1 MRKLFL
7 GVLVLLLTAG
17 CAKETTPQSKPVSTP
32 ENSIDGERIQEETDR
47 EKAVSWDMGN
57 TYTVTKRNFTF
68 YAHLSKD
75 GEKAWVY
82 KVEAEKEAAPT
93 SLDFPNIIKK
103 ASVTRIGADMS
114 GNPEEEFYKNVFD
127 VWVEHAHGCDG
138 YCRDNSKIKTMTL
151 PATVTEIDQTAF
163 SGMRA
168 LTKLEIPDQV
178 KVLNAETFYGCSG
191 LTEVNLPENL
201 SEISP
206 YSCFADCPRL
216 EKITLSEKNEK
227 FTVESGML
235 LSKDDRSLVLVSP
248 KKKEVIIPDSVTTI
262 TTRAFYDSYAET
274 ITLGKNV
281 VDLEKDCLSG
291 AKIENILID
300 TANPVY
306 EIDGQCIYRKE
317 DGLLAVAIAKSA
329 KLVVSDK
336 VKKISA
342 DSILCGTLD
351 EDRGIK
357 LLDIP
362 ASVTWLGAEWV
373 FAMHMG
379 AYAKVYF
386 RGKTPPQ
393 LEEGGEEFNA
403 KLPVFCKVY
412 VPKESLS
419 AYQDWYRDAGDF
431 KYIEKKDWHTF

>member
-7 GVLVLLLTAG
+7 GVFVLLLTVG
-17 CAKETTPQSKPVSTP
+17 CAKESAPQSKPVPASESSTDGDSTQ
-32 ENSIDGERIQEETDR
+32 ENAAQ
-47 EKAVSWDMGN
+47 EKAVSWDLSE
-57 TYTVTKRNFTF
+57 TYTVTKRNFRF

-82 KVEAEKEAAPT
+82 KIEAEEEAAPT

-103 ASVTRIGADMS
+103 ANVTRIGADMS
-114 GNPEEEFYKNVFD
+114 DDPEQEFYKNVFD
-127 VWVEHAHGCDG
+127 VWVENAHGCDG

-163 SGMRA
+163 SGMIA
-168 LTKLEIPDQV
+168 LTELEIPDQV

-191 LTEVNLPENL
+191 LREVKLPENL

-206 YSCFADCPRL
+206 YNCFAECPKL
-216 EKITLSEKNEK
+216 DKFTISEKNEK
-227 FTVESGML
+227 FTVESGVL
-235 LSKDDRSLVLVSP
+235 LTKDGKSLVLVPP
-248 KKKEVIIPDSVTTI
+248 KKKTVTIPDSVTTI
-262 TTRAFYDSYAET
+262 KTRAFYDSYATT

-281 VDLEKDCLSG
+281 VDLEEACLSG
-291 AKIENILID
+291 EKIENILID
-300 TANPVY
+300 DANPVY
-306 EIDGQCIYRKE
+306 AIDGQCIYRKE
-317 DGLLAVAIAKSA
+317 DGLLAIAIAKSA
-329 KLVVSDK
+329 ELIISDK

-342 DSILCGTLD
+342 DSILCGTLS
-351 EDRGIK
+351 EDRGVN

-373 FAMHMG
+373 FAINMG
-379 AYAKVYF
+379 ASAKVYF
-386 RGKTPPQ
+386 RGTTPPQ

-403 KLPVFCKVY
+403 KLPIFCKVY
-412 VPKESLS
+412 VPEESLK
-419 AYQDWYRDAGDF
+419 AYQDWYKDTGDF